1 MSDTCMKT
9 TTGKIVDL
17 ASFDLSILDVKD
29 IETSL
34 NMTYR
39 FNGHFMN
46 DAPPLT
52 VAQHSLL
59 CYDLAY
65 SQHPKENFLHL
76 CCFTHDFAEAYT
88 GDLSSPM
95 KKLLGDAWQE
105 AVGPIEE
112 QIESIF
118 NGPRSIPNDVRD
130 EVKRIDHEALVLE
143 QRVQEYPKQLRDFV
157 PLGKIWNGLYEL
169 AYNMEK

>member
-9 TTGKIVDL
+9 TTGKMVDL
-17 ASFDLSILDVKD
+17 ANFNLSVLDVKD

-46 DAPPLT
+46 GIAPLT

-59 CYDLAY
+59 CYDLALAKY
-65 SQHPKENFLHL
+65 PKEKFLHL
-76 CCFTHDFAEAYT
+76 CCFTHDFAEAYI

-95 KKLLGDAWQE
+95 KKLLGKAWYE
-105 AVGPIEE
+105 TVEPIES

-118 NGPRSIPNDVRD
+118 NGPRSISEDIRLG
-130 EVKRIDHEALVLE
+130 VKEIDQEALILE
-143 QRVQEYPKQLRDFV
+143 QEVEDYPEQLRAYI
-157 PLGKIWNGLYEL
+157 PIGKVWNGLYEL
-169 AYNMEK
+169 AYNTK